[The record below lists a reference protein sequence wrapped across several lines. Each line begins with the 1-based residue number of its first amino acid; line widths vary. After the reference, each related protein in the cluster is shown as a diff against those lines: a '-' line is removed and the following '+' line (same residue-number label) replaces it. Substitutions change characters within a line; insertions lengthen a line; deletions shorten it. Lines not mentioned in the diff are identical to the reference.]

1 MTNTR
6 VNEIDLLRFFAAL
19 SVVFFHYSFR
29 GYAADAMSVM
39 PYPLLAPFSKYG
51 YLGVELFFIISGF
64 VILMTAAS
72 GSLRRF
78 FVSRVVRLYPA
89 FWACCTIT
97 FAAIIAIG
105 GSRFSASVSQYL
117 INLTMLN
124 GFVGV
129 PSIDGVY
136 GTLLVE
142 MKFYAL
148 VAVILA
154 IGRIHQAQLFL
165 ILWLIA
171 SIALEIMPISSLR
184 SLLIVEFSAYF
195 IAGATYFLIWSQ
207 GVSLTRVGMIILSW
221 GLAVFQTVNRLSTFE
236 KHYNTV
242 MSSDVVAG
250 IITVFFFVMLLV
262 SLKRTG
268 FFSRNNWVLAGSL
281 TYPLY
286 LLHQNIGFMIFNIA
300 YPAINPHLLLWST
313 IAGALGAA
321 YAVHVFIEKK
331 FSLPLKNAINNS
343 INFMQRLVNTAIQEA
358 SSIKT
363 R

>member
-29 GYAADAMSVM
+29 GYAADTMSVM

-72 GSLRRF
+72 GSLKRF

-89 FWACCTIT
+89 FWVCCTIT
-97 FAAIIAIG
+97 FAMIMVIG
-105 GSRFSASVSQYL
+105 GSRFSASISQYL
-117 INLTMLN
+117 MNMTMLN

-148 VAVILA
+148 IAVILA

-165 ILWLIA
+165 VLWLVL
-171 SIALEIMPISSLR
+171 SVALEVKPISALR

-221 GLAVFQTVNRLSTFE
+221 GLAVFQTINRLPTFE
-236 KHYNTV
+236 KHYDTA
-242 MSSDVVAG
+242 MSGNIVAG
-250 IITVFFFVMLLV
+250 IITMFFFVMLLV

-268 FFSRNNWVLAGSL
+268 FMGRYNWLMAGSL

-286 LLHQNIGFMIFNIA
+286 LIHQNIGYMIFNIG
-300 YPAINPHLLLWST
+300 YPAINPHLLLWGT
-313 IAGALGAA
+313 IVGALVAA
-321 YAVHVFIEKK
+321 YAVHIFIEKK

-343 INFMQRLVNTAIQEA
+343 LNSIHCLTINAVQGVRGLQ
-358 SSIKT
+358 K